1 MLGLTGVGDV
11 EGDEGK
17 GGKAD
22 CFAPS
27 AEGEP
32 NVGELVPDSGAK
44 ADF

>member
-1 MLGLTGVGDV
+1 MLGLTGVGDI
-11 EGDEGK
+11 EGDEDK

-32 NVGELVPDSGAK
+32 KVGELVPGSGAN